1 VNLGYQRQAAE
12 RALATVA
19 KNGKDGSFETM
30 FRNALAAM
38 AK

>member
-1 VNLGYQRQAAE
+1 
-12 RALATVA
+12 LATVA
-19 KNGKDGSFETM
+19 KNVKDGSFETM

>member
-1 VNLGYQRQAAE
+1 LGYQRAAAE
-12 RALATVA
+12 KALGAIE
-19 KNGKDGSFETM
+19 KNGTFDVM